1 MQTVNKKYI
10 KKDYLSQSSIPPS
23 PASRGEG
30 LLDAELMKN
39 LIFVIL
45 LLRKMVFLLM
55 MIYLM
60 IECLSTLKKLQ
71 LSNKV

>member
-30 LLDAELMKN
+30 LLNAELMIYKISYLPQDNTRLLTN
-39 LIFVIL
+39 LSWELESI
-45 LLRKMVFLLM
+45 
-55 MIYLM
+55 
-60 IECLSTLKKLQ
+60 S
-71 LSNKV
+71 